1 MGLFSKKN
9 SAPTGKKA
17 YEQGY
22 VSFSAE
28 DLQKKSQ
35 EEAARANQKAYALLD
50 QAMSTSSHIKE
61 KDAKGKEADI
71 DDVYP
76 VSLEEANE
84 MDRLLDEA
92 EAAIVN
98 HNDQEIKEC
107 IAEIRGIVGWSKVR
121 HWDFSWK
128 VLAGA
133 VVSLFFMFYWS
144 ADATS
149 DAQKAEAVVESVEEW
164 EKMDT
169 TIAWET
175 FDFLKEKPVNNNL
188 SMQYYSNRLKNA
200 NLYKADAL
208 LSLANNHYSS
218 LRSAEQYRTQADTA
232 STKDRK
238 KYYLEEAKEA
248 DERAEKARE
257 EYDDVNDMK
266 FKKVRKMALKD
277 VEADADAAA
286 SGKLFFGLLL
296 AFFVIC
302 TPLYIFAARPYGYM
316 KTRHRTEAK
325 VLGGITKVAYA
336 ISAFLAGGALAMN
349 YEPDTKVTT
358 HWSDGSTTSHTESN
372 PINFVI
378 IAIKA
383 FMYFVALVILCVVS
397 CVVMA
402 YSTITGLK
410 RNYDW
415 TPVKMKLNEW
425 FGKAKV
431 VAEAKIN
438 EVKEKR
444 NNTPSDEV

>member
-1 MGLFSKKN
+1 MGLFSKK

-22 VSFSAE
+22 VSFNTE
-28 DLQKKSQ
+28 DLKQKSQ
-35 EEAARANQKAYALLD
+35 EEAAAANQEAYALLG

-92 EAAIVN
+92 EAAIVD

-107 IAEIRGIVGWSKVR
+107 ISEIRGIVGWSKVR

-133 VVSLFFMFYWS
+133 VASLFFMFYWS

-149 DAQKAEAVVESVEEW
+149 DAQKAEAVVERVEEW

-169 TIAWET
+169 TIAWEE
-175 FDFLKEKPVNNNL
+175 FYFLKENAVDSRL
-188 SMQYYSNRLKNA
+188 AMEYYNNRLKNA
-200 NLYKADAL
+200 NLYKADVL
-208 LSLANNHYSS
+208 LSLANGHYSS
-218 LRSAEQYRTQADTA
+218 LRNAEYCRVQADTA
-232 STKDRK
+232 STKDSK
-238 KYYLEEAKEA
+238 KYYLKEAKES
-248 DERAEKARE
+248 DKLAEKSRE
-257 EYDDVNDMK
+257 EFDEVNDMK
-266 FKKVRKMALKD
+266 FKKVRKMALKE
-277 VEADADAAA
+277 VEERADSAAT
-286 SGKLFFGLLL
+286 GKLFFNLLL
-296 AFFVIC
+296 AFFVLC

-325 VLGGITKVAYA
+325 VLGGITKIGYA
-336 ISAFLAGGALAMN
+336 VSAFLAGSAFMIQD
-349 YEPDTKVTT
+349 EPDTKVTT
-358 HWSDGSTTSHTESN
+358 HWSDGSRTTHTESN
-372 PINFVI
+372 PINMVYW
-378 IAIKA
+378 AIRIGLLFA
-383 FMYFVALVILCVVS
+383 ALVILCVVS
-397 CVVMA
+397 CFVMA
-402 YSTITGLK
+402 YSTITGLM

-415 TPVKMKLNEW
+415 TPVKMKLAEW

-431 VAEAKIN
+431 ATVAKIN
-438 EVKEKR
+438 EAKEKR
-444 NNTPSDEV
+444 NNTPSKEA

>member
-22 VSFSAE
+22 VSFNAE
-28 DLQKKSQ
+28 DLKQKSQ
-35 EEAARANQKAYALLD
+35 EEAARANQQAYALLD

-107 IAEIRGIVGWSKVR
+107 ISEIRGIVGWSKVR

-144 ADATS
+144 ADAS
-149 DAQKAEAVVESVEEW
+149 NEARKAEAVVEGVEEW

-169 TIAWET
+169 TIAWEK
-175 FDFLKEKPVNNNL
+175 FYFLKEKAVDHSL
-188 SMQYYSNRLKNA
+188 AMQSHSNRLKNA

-208 LSLANNHYSS
+208 LSHANDHYSS
-218 LRSAEQYRTQADTA
+218 LRSAEKYRAQADTA

-238 KYYLEEAKEA
+238 KYYLKEAKEA
-248 DERAEKARE
+248 DERAEEARE

-266 FKKVRKMALKD
+266 FKKIRKLALED

-286 SGKLFFGLLL
+286 SGRLFFNLLL
-296 AFFVIC
+296 AFFVLC

-325 VLGGITKVAYA
+325 VLGGIAKIGYA
-336 ISAFLAGGALAMN
+336 ISAFLAGSAFMIQD
-349 YEPDTKVTT
+349 EPDTKVTT
-358 HWSDGSTTSHTESN
+358 HWSDGSRTTHTESN
-372 PINFVI
+372 PINMVYW
-378 IAIKA
+378 AIRIGLLFA
-383 FMYFVALVILCVVS
+383 ALVILCVVS
-397 CVVMA
+397 CFVMA
-402 YSTITGLK
+402 YSTITGLM

-444 NNTPSDEV
+444 NTPSNEA